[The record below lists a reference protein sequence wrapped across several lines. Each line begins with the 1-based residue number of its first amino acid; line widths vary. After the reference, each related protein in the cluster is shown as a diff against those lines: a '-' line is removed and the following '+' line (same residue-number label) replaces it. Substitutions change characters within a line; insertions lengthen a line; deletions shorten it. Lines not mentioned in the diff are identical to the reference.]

1 MSDNG
6 HTDSDQEDQP
16 QHAEQAT
23 GDPSADERMQESASM
38 PVGLGSSVVAMAMP
52 LAVSIAGAVAS
63 GLASRET
70 RQEDVD
76 LDADDV
82 DADEAESDDE
92 SWLDSIRGRL
102 ETAGQSAMNG
112 ASSVSASG
120 LLGSGAKAAGV
131 AGLLRAIGTGKLSAG
146 ATTAAKALV
155 MRKLSSYL
163 ADGATTAGRAALRH
177 PKATAAAFKAR
188 DAAHVGYDRVRDA
201 GRVLRHGRGAV
212 APKPSAGTGL
222 ATGLAMLGIGAAAVY
237 LLDPKQ
243 GPARRQAIRD
253 RVFGKPATRTEPD
266 PAHAETDPDGDADDL
281 QK

>member
-6 HTDSDQEDQP
+6 HTESEHEDQP
-16 QHAEQAT
+16 QHAET
-23 GDPSADERMQESASM
+23 DSGDPSADEPSQDSASM

-70 RQEDVD
+70 RQADID
-76 LDADDV
+76 LDAGDV
-82 DADEAESDDE
+82 DTDEAESDDE

-112 ASSVSASG
+112 AASVSASG

-163 ADGATTAGRAALRH
+163 ADGAATAGRAALRH

-188 DAAHVGYDRVRDA
+188 DAAHVGYDRVVDA

-243 GPARRQAIRD
+243 GPTRRQAIRD

-266 PAHAETDPDGDADDL
+266 PAHAETDPDVDADDL